1 MRLRSLSAVVIFL
14 PLFLCVVSIPLRVS
28 AMEPKTPQPPAS
40 TEQAVPNENSD
51 ETLDLALKGIL
62 LSQGEGGLEIWRLK
76 ATWAN
81 VRKEE
86 DKIVLEEPRL
96 VYFMHDDGKTLHVQ
110 AQHGD
115 IKQKKQL
122 LRFMDNVL
130 VSQDDKKITGS
141 LLVYDGLD
149 KIMSF
154 PEGGIF
160 SGTGVSGSAKE
171 ISWDINRKLIIGAG
185 GVSVSFDSDQRP

>member
-1 MRLRSLSAVVIFL
+1 
-14 PLFLCVVSIPLRVS
+14 
-28 AMEPKTPQPPAS
+28 MESSPPQPPAT
-40 TEQAVPNENSD
+40 TEHAVPNENGDD
-51 ETLDLALKGIL
+51 ETLDLALKGLL
-62 LSQGEGGLEIWRLK
+62 LSQGEGGLEVWRLK

-130 VSQDDKKITGS
+130 VTQDDKKITGS

-154 PEGGIF
+154 PEGGVF
-160 SGTGVSGSAKE
+160 SGTGVSGNAKE
-171 ISWDINRKLIIGAG
+171 ISWDIDRKLIIGAG
-185 GVSVSFDSDQRP
+185 GVSVSFDSVQGP